1 VTAYRKPAFIGPVEY
16 CPGCGTL
23 WKTKQKRTADMA
35 RKKQPDIF
43 DIAIAGGGPSGRI
56 AALALA
62 REGFSCVQFAPPLP
76 RADGR
81 TTALW
86 QQSVAL
92 LDEISV
98 WADIEGAAASL
109 KKMRMIDGTGRL
121 FRAPEVTFDSAEL
134 GIEEFG
140 FNILN
145 ENLNEVLEKHCAAE
159 KNLSTIPYKVSNVDF
174 GDAAVQLTAEDG
186 KTVSA
191 RLAVA
196 ADGRRSLLRESA
208 GIKVKRWSYPQVAV
222 VLNLNHRLPHQHV
235 STEFHTATGPFTLVP
250 LPGRQSALVCVE
262 TADGAAALMD
272 MAPRDLERELERRA
286 HSILG
291 AFTLASEPQSFPLS
305 GMNAV
310 SLVGKR
316 LALVGETAHVF
327 PPIGAQGLNLSLR
340 DILDLR
346 TVMTAA
352 KIRQE
357 DPGSAVVL
365 RAYENRRLGDVRTR
379 TNAVDLLNRSL
390 LTSFLPVQAAR
401 SVGMYLAGK
410 VGPLRRM
417 LMREG
422 MTPGTAFR
430 ANRRANG

>member
-1 VTAYRKPAFIGPVEY
+1 
-16 CPGCGTL
+16 
-23 WKTKQKRTADMA
+23 MA

-43 DIAIAGGGPSGRI
+43 DIAIVGGGPSGRI

-62 REGFSCVQFAPPLP
+62 REGFSCVLFAPPLP

-92 LDEISV
+92 LDEIGV
-98 WADIEGAAASL
+98 WTDLEGEAASL
-109 KKMRMIDGTGRL
+109 KKMRMIDGTERL

-134 GIEEFG
+134 GLEEFG

-145 ENLNEVLEKHCAAE
+145 EKLNAVLETHCAAE
-159 KNLSTIPYKVSNVDF
+159 GNLVTIPDKVAGVDYRA
-174 GDAAVQLTAEDG
+174 DAVHLTVDG
-186 KTVSA
+186 GRTVSV

-196 ADGRRSLLRESA
+196 ADGRHSLLRDTS

-222 VLNLNHRLPHQHV
+222 VLNLEHRLPHQHV

-262 TADGAAALMD
+262 SADGAEALMELEPAALE
-272 MAPRDLERELERRA
+272 RDLERRA

-291 AFTLASEPQSFPLS
+291 AFKLASKPQSFPLS

-310 SLVGKR
+310 NLVGNR

-346 TVMTAA
+346 TVLRAA
-352 KIRQE
+352 KLRQE
-357 DPGSAVVL
+357 DPGAATVL
-365 RAYENRRLGDVRTR
+365 RAYENKRLGDVRTR

-401 SVGMYLAGK
+401 SAGMYLAGRI
-410 VGPLRRM
+410 GPLRRM

-422 MTPGTAFR
+422 MTPGSSLR
-430 ANRRANG
+430 VNRRATG